1 MIGKIERVPLREV
14 WRHEAYDFS
23 SWLSQNIDVLNEVI
37 HFEIQN
43 VETEKSTGSF
53 SVDITGEDPS
63 GNIVIIENQLEK
75 SDHDHLG
82 KLITYLAAF
91 DAKTAIW
98 IVADAR
104 QEHIQAV
111 SWLNENK
118 ETNFYLIKIEGIK
131 IGDSQPAPLLTTIV
145 EPSEELKRVGTVKK
159 ENSERHKIRFDFWSR
174 LLEKL
179 KYSTTLFQNISPSQY
194 NWIGTSSGLRGVNYT
209 FWLKKDSVSIKLYID
224 RGKEADDEN
233 IYIFDQLLN
242 HKDSIE
248 NKLDFDIK
256 WSRLDEYRACVIE
269 SEISSG
275 GWQTN
280 QENWNIVI
288 EESIRRMIAIKN
300 SFQPI
305 IDSIRV
311 P

>member
-1 MIGKIERVPLREV
+1 MIGKIERVPLRKV
-14 WRHEAYDFS
+14 WLHEAYDFT
-23 SWLSQNIDVLNEVI
+23 SWLSLNIDVLNEVI

-53 SVDITGEDPS
+53 SVDIIGEDPS
-63 GNIVIIENQLEK
+63 GNMVIIENQLEK

-118 ETNFYLIKIEGIK
+118 ETNFYLIKVEGVK
-131 IGDSQPAPLLTTIV
+131 IGDSYPAPLLTAIV
-145 EPSEELKRVGTVKK
+145 EPSEEIKKVGKVKK
-159 ENSERHKIRFDFWSR
+159 ETSERHKTRFEFWSL
-174 LLEKL
+174 LLERFKD
-179 KYSTTLFQNISPSQY
+179 SNPLFQNISPSQY

-209 FWLKKDSVSIKLYID
+209 FWLKKDSVSIKIYID
-224 RGKEADDEN
+224 RGKEADEEN
-233 IYIFDQLLN
+233 IYIFNQLLS
-242 HKDSIE
+242 HQSEIE
-248 NKLDFDIK
+248 EKLDFEIN
-256 WSRLDEYRACVIE
+256 WLRLDEYRACVIE

-275 GWQTN
+275 GWQTDPDS
-280 QENWNIVI
+280 WDIVI
-288 EESIRRMIAIKN
+288 NESIKRMISLRESIQPFINTIK
-300 SFQPI
+300 I
-305 IDSIRV
+305 
-311 P
+311 

>member
-43 VETEKSTGSF
+43 VETERSTGSF
-53 SVDITGEDPS
+53 SVDITGEDSS
-63 GNIVIIENQLEK
+63 GNMVIIENQLEK

-131 IGDSQPAPLLTTIV
+131 IGNSQPAPLLTTIV

-159 ENSERHKIRFDFWSR
+159 ENSERHKVRFEFWSQ
-174 LLEKL
+174 LLEKF
-179 KYSTTLFQNISPSQY
+179 KDSSTLFQNISPSQY

-209 FWLKKDSVSIKLYID
+209 FWLKKDSLSIKLYID
-224 RGKEADDEN
+224 RGKEADEEN
-233 IYIFDQLLN
+233 IYIFEQLLK
-242 HKDSIE
+242 HKDNIE
-248 NKLDFDIK
+248 EKLDFDIK
-256 WSRLDEYRACVIE
+256 WSRLDEYRACVVE
-269 SEISSG
+269 SEINSG

-280 QENWNIVI
+280 PENWHIVI
-288 EESIRRMIAIKN
+288 DESIRRMISIRN
-300 SFQPI
+300 SIQPL
-305 IDSIRV
+305 IDSIRMT
-311 P
+311 